1 MNILITGGAGF
12 IGSNLVAHMVKTYAN
27 YTIVNFDKLT
37 YAGNLESL
45 KSVEGSKNYHFIKG
59 DICDKV
65 KVNEVFEEFKIDAV
79 MHLAAESHV
88 DRSILG
94 PEEFLNTN
102 MHGTF
107 VMLEAARKYWN
118 DNEAAEGIRR
128 VFLNVSTDEV
138 YGSLG
143 AEGTFTEDS
152 PYAPNSPYSASKA
165 GADHLVR
172 AYFKTY
178 ELPTVITH
186 CSNNY
191 GPYQFPEKL
200 IPLMI
205 LNAIEGKDLPVYG
218 DGLNVRDWIHVE
230 DHCIALDMALHKGR
244 LGETYNVGSD
254 NEWEN
259 IRLVRTL
266 CAILDEVS
274 GASPVKPHE
283 GLIKYVND
291 RPGHDLRYSIDSSKI
306 KRELGWE
313 ASVSFEEGL
322 RDTVKWYLGNLDW
335 YERLRSGEYQDY
347 YSKNY
352 ADR

>member
-1 MNILITGGAGF
+1 
-12 IGSNLVAHMVKTYAN
+12 MVRKYPD

-45 KSVEGSKNYHFIKG
+45 KSVEGAKNYHFVKA
-59 DICDKV
+59 DICDKAAV
-65 KVNEVFEEFKIDAV
+65 AKVLSEFKIDSI

-107 VMLEAARKYWN
+107 VMLEAARKHWSESEPI
-118 DNEAAEGIRR
+118 EAIRR

-143 AEGTFTEDS
+143 AVGTFTEAS

-178 ELPTVITH
+178 ALPTVITH

-205 LNAIEGKDLPVYG
+205 MNAIEGKDLPVYG
-218 DGLNVRDWIHVE
+218 DGLNVRDWIHVD
-230 DHCIALDMALHKGR
+230 DHCKALDGVLHQGR

-274 GASPVKPHE
+274 EASPVKPHD
-283 GLIKYVND
+283 GLIKYVKD
-291 RPGHDLRYSIDSSKI
+291 RPGHDQRYSIDSSKI
-306 KRELGWE
+306 KSELGWE
-313 ASVSFEEGL
+313 ALIGFEAGL
-322 RDTVKWYLGNLDW
+322 RSTVKWYLENLGW
-335 YERLRSGEYQDY
+335 CQRLRSGEYKDY
-347 YSKNY
+347 YSENY
-352 ADR
+352 KDNA